1 MTSHLVEYFNR
12 QPRILTISTADR
24 DGTVDVAAVGSPQMI
39 DEHTVVLGLR
49 KTRTLANL
57 RANPR
62 AAFIIVEPAANPLEW
77 KGIRVYTTVRE
88 IATAGPAFDAF
99 MDQVARVAGEQV
111 RALMEAYVTLEVTG
125 VRPLIDTGQGW
136 EGSV

>member
-1 MTSHLVEYFNR
+1 MTSNLVEYFNK

-24 DGTVDVAAVGSPQMI
+24 NGTVDVAAVGSPQMV
-39 DEHTVVLGLR
+39 DERTVVLGLR
-49 KTRTLANL
+49 RTRTLDNL
-57 RANPR
+57 RANPS

-88 IATAGPAFDAF
+88 IATSGPAFDAY
-99 MDQVARVAGEQV
+99 MEQVAKVAGEEV
-111 RALMEAYVTLEVTG
+111 RSLMDAYVTLEVTG
-125 VRPLIDTGQGW
+125 VRPLIDMGQGW